1 MLVLDFVA
9 FSYVERMKCGH
20 TASLLTKRGKRCEKK
35 CAPRGFHFM
44 AKAQVAWHAKIETKS
59 KRFDEGVFVLFCR
72 NHSLLWFDAFEAL
85 IRTTDQPSSASA
97 RHDAYRFLSNDVTA
111 FVLAAS
117 TFTRLRVCVSKLSFY
132 LTVVLV
138 TLRGGSHLLRKR
150 RLAVVQ
156 QDPAL
161 TLSNDWIE
169 WDGRLRNTT
178 PEPHSKQYKERC
190 VITHT
195 HTHTCTYQNGSCV
208 WGKAFVSLPFAA
220 SLRSVACGFGR
231 ARKTSTPATP
241 VAPGGMKIDEGS
253 KGFTARFFPRSV
265 HLPGMLRG
273 NWWQP
278 CIFLPAALFPY
289 LCVWVMSFTW
299 RHALSCG
306 W

>member
-1 MLVLDFVA
+1 MKVFFFLV
-9 FSYVERMKCGH
+9 
-20 TASLLTKRGKRCEKK
+20 
-35 CAPRGFHFM
+35 
-44 AKAQVAWHAKIETKS
+44 
-59 KRFDEGVFVLFCR
+59 CR
-72 NHSLLWFDAFEAL
+72 NHSLLWFDAFVAL
-85 IRTTDQPSSASA
+85 IRTTDLPPSASA
-97 RHDAYRFLSNDVTA
+97 RNDAYRFSSNDVTA
-111 FVLAAS
+111 FMLAAS

-150 RLAVVQ
+150 RLAVAQ

-169 WDGRLRNTT
+169 WDGRFRNTT

-195 HTHTCTYQNGSCV
+195 DTHTHMYISERKLCV
-208 WGKAFVSLPFAA
+208 GKAFVSLPFAA

-273 NWWQP
+273 NCLQP
-278 CIFLPAALFPY
+278 CVFLPAALFPY